1 LVKRRKLPNYPK
13 NPPKNP
19 PKTRRGAGPCGPHR
33 RRAGGLP
40 LPGAARSRHK
50 PGAHRVP
57 PLGDAKGAV
66 DGDRSIVTALLG
78 PFQHLGSGNDD
89 EWVVS

>member
-1 LVKRRKLPNYPK
+1 LDDSLKVLSPLTLHGCHTNGHS
-13 NPPKNP
+13 PPSSVE
-19 PKTRRGAGPCGPHR
+19 G
-33 RRAGGLP
+33 
-40 LPGAARSRHK
+40 SQ
-50 PGAHRVP
+50 GAHRAP

-66 DGDRSIVTALLG
+66 DGDRSIVTALLD